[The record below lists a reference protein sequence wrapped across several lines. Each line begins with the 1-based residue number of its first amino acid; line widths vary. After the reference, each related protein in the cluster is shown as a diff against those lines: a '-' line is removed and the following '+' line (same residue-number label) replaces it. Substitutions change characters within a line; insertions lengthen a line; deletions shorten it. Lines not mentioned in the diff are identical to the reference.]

1 MLTRASEV
9 PVDRFMEDQLF
20 EEDVR
25 SVLKLMRPHRR
36 ERLEGWKEYR
46 AGGADFRA
54 TISWSAE
61 FAKNDDGEPLVVP
74 RIADVMEAILVG
86 SVRSQDELTAEQE
99 FGIYR
104 RVVRDLYHRLNELEA
119 QCQ

>member
-1 MLTRASEV
+1 
-9 PVDRFMEDQLF
+9 MEDQLF

-61 FAKNDDGEPLVVP
+61 FEKNDEGEPLVVP

-86 SVRSQDELTAEQE
+86 SVRSQDDLTAEQE

-104 RVVRDLYHRLNELEA
+104 RVVRDLYQRLNELES

>member
-1 MLTRASEV
+1 MTQPCQV

-36 ERLEGWKEYR
+36 ERLEGWQEYR

-54 TISWSAE
+54 TVSWSPDL
-61 FAKNDDGEPLVVP
+61 AKDAGQEPLVVP
-74 RIADVMEAILVG
+74 RMVDVLEAILVG

-99 FGIYR
+99 FGVYR
-104 RVVRDLYHRLNELEA
+104 RIVRDLCARLDELESHY
-119 QCQ
+119 Q